1 MPEIRYRIPLLSAQA
16 ILAYAKINERFPDR
30 YTVALNKRETE
41 STVIRGGETYQADNA
56 IFYQAMCAIH
66 NYEYTAPTEDTVIE
80 DLYDVIAYV
89 DFKGIIDRDDTN
101 PKVALRQKKAESM
114 FRGQGI
120 KLDFGKGQQN
130 YVAFERSASMSRNA
144 RLAFI
149 REDMYSAVHSRMTLD
164 MRIRDCQ
171 LSKLY
176 AYNGLM
182 FSSGTRIE
190 APFLWNEHSIVVID
204 NPTDAKPHAKVITV
218 KDVTGEGN
226 VRKYERIETTDRI
239 SITEFDGEGLISKE
253 FSKYIDTQLC
263 GRHIHHSYQ
272 IRMPYIKGM
281 VHEVDFRTLL
291 MGVGIQSI
299 KDVWGNEHPIN
310 EVHLILTKSQLK
322 GFGWLEE
329 SGYHWYKYLRVCEK
343 YGHALYVT
351 GISKDAP
358 EEYTE
363 LNYQFLNTVSMKTEL
378 FRPDDLP
385 LGWEHSPAEEEREW
399 LTKATEQRYYDL
411 CANDYFRQ
419 RYFISRAE
427 RWSFRKKSK
436 NYRMA
441 QILKKNPLFIHE
453 AYFTSELDALAENV
467 LKNYAVGKLLIE
479 GDNRYLSGDLMQ
491 FLLNLI
497 MPYRMVSPDA
507 VKLCRTL
514 LDESFS
520 GTADFYAPG
529 AVYTKQERYTL
540 LRNPHIARNEEAMVK
555 PIEKVGYM
563 RDRCLSHLTDVVMV
577 GSTSLIAER
586 LGGADYD
593 GDMVKTIAEPI
604 LNDCVFQN
612 YDTDKNDFD
621 NNYNLPL
628 LKIPSATSQIQNANN
643 WRARFQAI
651 KNTFSSRVGQIS
663 NAALDRSIIA
673 YDENA
678 DAETKERCR
687 QETETLAILTGLEID
702 SAKSGIKPDL
712 SEYLGTKNIKR
723 SNFLKYKRILDESE
737 ERRAWYEPTFEE
749 RFKEYFA
756 KTDWDAVSSN
766 LEKLPYYAYM
776 LKKHT
781 PKAKRK
787 PAKASE
793 LFTFATVEGWEN
805 TLNPNT
811 LERIK
816 ELIDTYDSCLRRIR
830 ASAHLPKAQ
839 SKKNGI
845 NRIFYLRDEE
855 NKYDADELY
864 SLFVNLSA
872 DRVSEIRRAIR
883 EEKWQFM
890 PEEQRTLFLHKYLP
904 EDEFIPY
911 YDLFADFRSG
921 GYRLLGDLIIDTDNE
936 NITQNRAR
944 LRFDND
950 TPEMVALIDAFIDKE
965 FGVDYRDAVA
975 ARCLDLV
982 KKICNPSDA
991 VKYVVALNKR
1001 SFLWD
1006 VLWEYVEKF
1015 ALKK

>member
-56 IFYQAMCAIH
+56 IFYQAMCAVH

-89 DFKGIIDRDDTN
+89 DFKGIFDRDDTN

-263 GRHIHHSYQ
+263 DRHIHHSFQ

-291 MGVGIQSI
+291 TGVGIQSI

-453 AYFTSELDALAENV
+453 AYFTSELDALAENA

-529 AVYTKQERYTL
+529 AVYAKQERYTL

-563 RDRCLSHLTDVVMV
+563 RDRYLSHLTDVVMV

-586 LGGADYD
+586 LG
-593 GDMVKTIAEPI
+593 
-604 LNDCVFQN
+604 
-612 YDTDKNDFD
+612 
-621 NNYNLPL
+621 
-628 LKIPSATSQIQNANN
+628 
-643 WRARFQAI
+643 
-651 KNTFSSRVGQIS
+651 
-663 NAALDRSIIA
+663 
-673 YDENA
+673 
-678 DAETKERCR
+678 
-687 QETETLAILTGLEID
+687 
-702 SAKSGIKPDL
+702 
-712 SEYLGTKNIKR
+712 
-723 SNFLKYKRILDESE
+723 
-737 ERRAWYEPTFEE
+737 
-749 RFKEYFA
+749 
-756 KTDWDAVSSN
+756 
-766 LEKLPYYAYM
+766 
-776 LKKHT
+776 
-781 PKAKRK
+781 
-787 PAKASE
+787 
-793 LFTFATVEGWEN
+793 
-805 TLNPNT
+805 
-811 LERIK
+811 
-816 ELIDTYDSCLRRIR
+816 
-830 ASAHLPKAQ
+830 
-839 SKKNGI
+839 
-845 NRIFYLRDEE
+845 
-855 NKYDADELY
+855 
-864 SLFVNLSA
+864 
-872 DRVSEIRRAIR
+872 
-883 EEKWQFM
+883 
-890 PEEQRTLFLHKYLP
+890 
-904 EDEFIPY
+904 
-911 YDLFADFRSG
+911 
-921 GYRLLGDLIIDTDNE
+921 
-936 NITQNRAR
+936 
-944 LRFDND
+944 
-950 TPEMVALIDAFIDKE
+950 
-965 FGVDYRDAVA
+965 
-975 ARCLDLV
+975 
-982 KKICNPSDA
+982 
-991 VKYVVALNKR
+991 
-1001 SFLWD
+1001 
-1006 VLWEYVEKF
+1006 
-1015 ALKK
+1015 